1 MVNFFIKKY
10 KRILWVSITV
20 ISTAFFIIKPQAF
33 INLWLSQDQQGQLL
47 FNFEN
52 YENAS
57 KIFNDVHWKAFS
69 AYGNEDYETAATFYS
84 QFNDKENLL
93 AQANALAHGRNYIK
107 ARDLYTDILN
117 QYPNFKAAE
126 LNRSSLQA
134 IIDEINLL
142 SAAQQA
148 EQGESIKELGDEP
161 QTADGAE
168 IKETPAQQM
177 KQFSAEQLLLDPKL
191 NEMWLRQVQKDPV
204 RFLSQ
209 KFYLQQE
216 NRKKMA
222 AKNE

>member
-1 MVNFFIKKY
+1 M
-10 KRILWVSITV
+10 
-20 ISTAFFIIKPQAF
+20 
-33 INLWLSQDQQGQLL
+33 SQDQQGQLL

-134 IIDEINLL
+134 IIDEII
-142 SAAQQA
+142 AANPEQAASVKEKPKAMGWFVGQVMKSTGGKANPQAVQQLVKA
-148 EQGESIKELGDEP
+148 KLGVVE
-161 QTADGAE
+161 
-168 IKETPAQQM
+168 
-177 KQFSAEQLLLDPKL
+177 
-191 NEMWLRQVQKDPV
+191 
-204 RFLSQ
+204 
-209 KFYLQQE
+209 
-216 NRKKMA
+216 
-222 AKNE
+222 